1 MEIPL
6 VDLNAQYHSIKAEID
21 QAIQRV
27 IDHSS
32 FILGEEVRRFER
44 AFADYV
50 GAKDAVGVSSG
61 TAALNLALRAVGV
74 GPGDEVITTPLTF
87 FATAEAISQTGAR
100 PVFVDID
107 DRTYNLD
114 VEKIES
120 VITAKTKAI
129 LPVHLYG
136 HPADMGALLD
146 MARRHKIWLIEDAA
160 QAHGAKYRGQYCG
173 AIGHLACF
181 SFFPAKNLGA
191 YGDAGAVTGNDDS
204 LLERVRKLRDH
215 GRVTKYEHEEI
226 GFGERLDGLHAA
238 ILRAKLSHLDSWIE
252 ARRKIAHDYGML
264 LSDCDVVLPYEAPD
278 VRHAYH
284 LYVLRVNRR
293 DEVLAHLKSRGIAA
307 GIHYPVPLHRQ
318 PAYLKAGYG
327 VNSFPITERIVR
339 EILSL
344 PMYPELGAAQI
355 GFIAQ
360 SIKEVAGR

>member
-27 IDHSS
+27 IDNSS